1 MDILIEQEIELHQY
15 EIRQSKTD
23 IERLIH
29 PSFVEVGKSG
39 TSYDFDSIIEMM
51 EGEESSSTRIHSQRY
66 ECIQLEPSVQLLRY
80 ESALVSEFGEVSDFA
95 KRRSIWAFTGTCW
108 QLKYHQGTPCSPFE
122 LEHN

>member
-80 ESALVSEFGEVSDFA
+80 ESALVSELGEVNDFA
-95 KRRSIWAFTGTCW
+95 KRCSIWVFTGSCW
-108 QLKYHQGTPCSPFE
+108 QLKYHQGTPCTPFE
-122 LEHN
+122 LEHK

>member
-51 EGEESSSTRIHSQRY
+51 DGEESSSTRIHSQRY
-66 ECIQLEPSVQLLRY
+66 ECIHLEPSVQLLRY
-80 ESALVSEFGEVSDFA
+80 DSALVSESGEVSDFA
-95 KRRSIWAFTGTCW
+95 KRCSIWAFTGTC
-108 QLKYHQGTPCSPFE
+108 
-122 LEHN
+122 